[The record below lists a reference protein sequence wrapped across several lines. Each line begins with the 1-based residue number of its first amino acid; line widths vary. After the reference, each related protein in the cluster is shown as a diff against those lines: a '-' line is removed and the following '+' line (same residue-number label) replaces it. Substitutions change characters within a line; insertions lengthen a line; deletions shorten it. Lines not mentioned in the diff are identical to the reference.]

1 MKSLIQSNGRI
12 VLKFVDDSVCGTGYS
27 FSRHLDGDESTKVTY
42 APDYMTESISC
53 GDIIET
59 AADYTDNVKDL
70 VVGSTYQYCVASVAH
85 EYMVDTDNDNGSLVR
100 KSDPT
105 CFPHVAAWET
115 SVKVK
120 VASECLFVVFST
132 GRTNGLTQKSS
143 CVYEWTSSD
152 A

>member
-120 VASECLFVVFST
+120 VASKCLCMFARKRRI
-132 GRTNGLTQKSS
+132 GQLTQNSS
-143 CVYEWTSSD
+143 GVCMTE
-152 A
+152 